1 MVVRKEIAIN
11 IIVETFEEN
20 KIDIEDILKKK
31 LTALIKLN
39 NIKRSVSKF
48 EKLTKWSIVISL
60 LMS

>member
-20 KIDIEDILKKK
+20 KIDIEDILKTK

-39 NIKRSVSKF
+39 NIKRIVSKF
-48 EKLTKWSIVISL
+48 G
-60 LMS
+60 

>member
-11 IIVETFEEN
+11 IIAETFEEN
-20 KIDIEDILKKK
+20 NVDIEDILKKK

-48 EKLTKWSIVISL
+48 G
-60 LMS
+60 